1 MQSWLL
7 YTSRC
12 VPSLVG
18 IKKQAGRAE
27 LRETTGFP
35 WLCAGQIRNLSTDSS
50 LQLGEDPV
58 PELLSL

>member
-1 MQSWLL
+1 MQFLLL

-27 LRETTGFP
+27 LMDTTRFP
-35 WLCAGQIRNLSTDSS
+35 WMCAGPIKNPSTDSS
-50 LQLGEDPV
+50 LGEDPV